1 MQGVGVDVAKNLSI
15 IGEGYDEFLRE
26 LKERIRTAQLKAA
39 LAVNREL
46 VVLYWQIGCQILAR
60 QKSEGWGTKVVE
72 QLAKDLKSEFPDM
85 TGFSSRN
92 LKYMRAFAETHHDET
107 FVQQAAAQIPWF
119 HNCVLLDKVKD
130 PEQRLWYIQ
139 QTIANGWSRNVL
151 VLQIESRLF
160 ERQGSAVTNF
170 EQALPKPQ
178 SDLAQQLLKDPY
190 NFEFLTISQNA
201 HELELERG
209 LVTHIRDFLLELGMG
224 FSFVGSQYPL
234 EVDGTEYRLDL
245 LFYHLQLRCF
255 VVIDLKMGAFQ
266 PEFSGK
272 MNFYVAVVDDLLRH
286 ETDNPT
292 IGLILCKSKS
302 RTTAEYALRN
312 IQTPI
317 GVSTHKL
324 PQPLQENLPSI
335 EQLEMELQT
344 IELSQEELDSADK
357 SNDSDKIKGKGS

>member
-1 MQGVGVDVAKNLSI
+1 VCGVGVAVAKNPLI
-15 IGEGYDEFLRE
+15 VGKGYDEFLKD
-26 LKERIRTAQLKAA
+26 LKARIRTAQIKAA

-46 VVLYWQIGCQILAR
+46 VLLYWQIGCQILAR

-85 TGFSSRN
+85 TGLSRTN
-92 LKYMRAFAETHHDET
+92 LLYMRAFAEAYPDESI
-107 FVQQAAAQIPWF
+107 VQQAAGQIPWF
-119 HNCVLLDKVKD
+119 HNCVLLDKIKV

-160 ERQGSAVTNF
+160 DRQGSAITNF

-201 HELELERG
+201 QELELERG

-324 PQPLQENLPSI
+324 PKPLQQNLPSI

-344 IELSQEELDSADK
+344 IELSQAELGAVEAH
-357 SNDSDKIKGKGS
+357 

>member
-1 MQGVGVDVAKNLSI
+1 
-15 IGEGYDEFLRE
+15 
-26 LKERIRTAQLKAA
+26 
-39 LAVNREL
+39 
-46 VVLYWQIGCQILAR
+46 
-60 QKSEGWGTKVVE
+60 
-72 QLAKDLKSEFPDM
+72 
-85 TGFSSRN
+85 
-92 LKYMRAFAETHHDET
+92 
-107 FVQQAAAQIPWF
+107 
-119 HNCVLLDKVKD
+119 
-130 PEQRLWYIQ
+130 
-139 QTIANGWSRNVL
+139 
-151 VLQIESRLF
+151 
-160 ERQGSAVTNF
+160 
-170 EQALPKPQ
+170 
-178 SDLAQQLLKDPY
+178 
-190 NFEFLTISQNA
+190 
-201 HELELERG
+201 
-209 LVTHIRDFLLELGMG
+209 MG

-324 PQPLQENLPSI
+324 PHLQENLPSI

-344 IELSQEELDSADK
+344 IELSQEEVDSVLTQ
-357 SNDSDKIKGKGS
+357 

>member
-1 MQGVGVDVAKNLSI
+1 VQEFGVAENLPISGKEYAK
-15 IGEGYDEFLRE
+15 FLRD
-26 LKERIRTAQLKAA
+26 LKTRIRQAQVKAA

-46 VVLYWQIGCQILAR
+46 VLLYWQIGREILTR
-60 QKSEGWGTKVVE
+60 QASEGWGTKVID
-72 QLAKDLKSEFPDM
+72 QLAKDLKIEFPEM
-85 TGFSSRN
+85 TGLSTRN
-92 LKYMRAFAETHHDET
+92 LKYMRAFAESYPDESI
-107 FVQQAAAQIPWF
+107 VQQAVAQIPWG
-119 HNCVLLDKVKD
+119 HNVRILDAVKD
-130 PEQRLWYIQ
+130 PKQRLWYIQ
-139 QTIANGWSRNVL
+139 QTIANGWSRNIL
-151 VLQIESRLF
+151 VLQIESQLF
-160 ERQGSAVTNF
+160 ERQGNAITNF
-170 EQALPKPQ
+170 AQALPQPQ

-190 NFEFLTISQNA
+190 TFEFLTIGQDA
-201 HELELERG
+201 QELELERN

-224 FSFVGSQYPL
+224 FAFVGSQYPL

-255 VVIDLKMGAFQ
+255 IVIDLKMGAFQ

-272 MNFYVAVVDDLLRH
+272 MNFYVAVVDDLLKH

-317 GVSTHKL
+317 GISTHQL
-324 PQPLQENLPSI
+324 PKTFQENLPSI

-344 IELSQEELDSADK
+344 IEISQERLDSSEEA
-357 SNDSDKIKGKGS
+357 

>member
-1 MQGVGVDVAKNLSI
+1 MSQLSTSLVD
-15 IGEGYDEFLRE
+15 R
-26 LKERIRTAQLKAA
+26 
-39 LAVNREL
+39 
-46 VVLYWQIGCQILAR
+46 
-60 QKSEGWGTKVVE
+60 
-72 QLAKDLKSEFPDM
+72 
-85 TGFSSRN
+85 
-92 LKYMRAFAETHHDET
+92 
-107 FVQQAAAQIPWF
+107 QIPWK
-119 HNCVLLDKVKD
+119 HNCVILDKVKD

-160 ERQGSAVTNF
+160 DRQGSAITNF

-201 HELELERG
+201 QELELERG

-234 EVDGTEYRLDL
+234 EVDGTEYRIDL

-286 ETDNPT
+286 ATDNPT

-344 IELSQEELDSADK
+344 IKFSQEELDLVE
-357 SNDSDKIKGKGS
+357 NR

>member
-1 MQGVGVDVAKNLSI
+1 VCGVGVAVAKNPLI
-15 IGEGYDEFLRE
+15 VGKGYDEFLRD
-26 LKERIRTAQLKAA
+26 LKERIRTAQIKAA

-85 TGFSSRN
+85 TGLSRTN
-92 LKYMRAFAETHHDET
+92 LLYMRAFAEAYPDESI
-107 FVQQAAAQIPWF
+107 VQQAAGQIPWF
-119 HNCVLLDKVKD
+119 HNCVLLDKIKAPD
-130 PEQRLWYIQ
+130 QRLWYIQ

-160 ERQGSAVTNF
+160 DRQGSAITNF

-201 HELELERG
+201 KELELERG

-234 EVDGTEYRLDL
+234 EVDGTEYRIDL

-255 VVIDLKMGAFQ
+255 IVIDLKMGAFQ

-286 ETDNPT
+286 EADNPT

-344 IELSQEELDSADK
+344 IEFSQAELDSVE
-357 SNDSDKIKGKGS
+357 NR

>member
-1 MQGVGVDVAKNLSI
+1 MAKNLPI
-15 IGEGYDEFLRE
+15 VGKGYDEFLRD
-26 LKERIRTAQLKAA
+26 LKERIRTAQIKAA

-46 VVLYWQIGCQILAR
+46 VLLYWQMGRQILAR
-60 QKSEGWGTKVVE
+60 QKSEGWGAKVIE

-85 TGFSSRN
+85 TGLSRTN
-92 LKYMRAFAETHHDET
+92 LLYMRAFAEAYLDESI
-107 FVQQAAAQIPWF
+107 VQQAAGQIPWF
-119 HNCVLLDKVKD
+119 HNCVLLDKIKD

-160 ERQGSAVTNF
+160 ERQGCAITNF

-201 HELELERG
+201 QELELERG

-234 EVDGTEYRLDL
+234 EVDGTEYRIDL

-344 IELSQEELDSADK
+344 IALSQEELDLVE
-357 SNDSDKIKGKGS
+357 NC

>member
-1 MQGVGVDVAKNLSI
+1 VAKNSLI
-15 IGEGYDEFLRE
+15 VGKGYDEFLRD
-26 LKERIRTAQLKAA
+26 LKERIRTAQIKAA

-46 VVLYWQIGCQILAR
+46 VLLYWQIGCQILAR

-85 TGFSSRN
+85 TGLSRTN
-92 LKYMRAFAETHHDET
+92 LLYMRAFAEAYPDESI
-107 FVQQAAAQIPWF
+107 VQQAAGQIPWF
-119 HNCVLLDKVKD
+119 HNCVLLDKIKV

-160 ERQGSAVTNF
+160 ERQGSAITNF

-201 HELELERG
+201 QELELERG

-324 PQPLQENLPSI
+324 PKPLQENLPSI

-344 IELSQEELDSADK
+344 IELSQAEL
-357 SNDSDKIKGKGS
+357 GSVEAH

>member
-1 MQGVGVDVAKNLSI
+1 VCGVGVAVAKNLPI
-15 IGEGYDEFLRE
+15 VGKDYDEFLRD
-26 LKERIRTAQLKAA
+26 LKERIRTAQIKAA

-46 VVLYWQIGCQILAR
+46 VLLYWQIGCQILAR
-60 QKSEGWGTKVVE
+60 QKSEGWGAKVVE

-85 TGFSSRN
+85 TGLSSRN
-92 LKYMRAFAETHHDET
+92 LKYMRTFAEAYPDEAI
-107 FVQQAAAQIPWF
+107 VQQLVAQIPWG
-119 HNCVLLDKVKD
+119 HNVRILDTVKD
-130 PEQRLWYIQ
+130 PEQRVWYIQ

-160 ERQGSAVTNF
+160 ERQGSAITNF

-201 HELELERG
+201 QELELERG

-324 PQPLQENLPSI
+324 PQPLRENLPSI
-335 EQLEMELQT
+335 EQLEMKLQT
-344 IELSQEELDSADK
+344 IELSQEEVDVDSVLTQ
-357 SNDSDKIKGKGS
+357 

>member
-1 MQGVGVDVAKNLSI
+1 LSVCGVRVAVVKNLPI
-15 IGEGYDEFLRE
+15 VGKGYDEFLKD
-26 LKERIRTAQLKAA
+26 LKERIRTAQIKAA

-85 TGFSSRN
+85 TGLSRTN
-92 LKYMRAFAETHHDET
+92 LLYMRAFAEAYPDESI
-107 FVQQAAAQIPWF
+107 VQQAAGQIPWF
-119 HNCVLLDKVKD
+119 HNCVLLDKIKAPD
-130 PEQRLWYIQ
+130 QRLWYIQ
-139 QTIANGWSRNVL
+139 QTITNGWSRNVL
-151 VLQIESRLF
+151 VLQIESHLF
-160 ERQGSAVTNF
+160 DRQGSAITNF

-201 HELELERG
+201 QELELERG

-234 EVDGTEYRLDL
+234 DVDGTEYRIDL

-255 VVIDLKMGAFQ
+255 IVIDLKMGAFQ

-344 IELSQEELDSADK
+344 IEFSQAELDLVEDR
-357 SNDSDKIKGKGS
+357 

>member
-1 MQGVGVDVAKNLSI
+1 VAKNLPI
-15 IGEGYDEFLRE
+15 TGKGYDEFLKD
-26 LKERIRTAQLKAA
+26 LKNRIRSAQVKAA

-46 VVLYWQIGCQILAR
+46 VLLYWQIGRQILAR
-60 QKSEGWGTKVVE
+60 QKLEGWGAKVVG

-85 TGFSSRN
+85 TGLSRTN
-92 LKYMRAFAETHHDET
+92 LLYMRAFAEAYPDEAI
-107 FVQQAAAQIPWF
+107 VQQAVGQIPWG
-119 HNCVLLDKVKD
+119 HNVRILDAVKD

-151 VLQIESRLF
+151 VLQIESHLF
-160 ERQGSAVTNF
+160 ERQGSAITNF

-201 HELELERG
+201 QELELERG

-344 IELSQEELDSADK
+344 IELSQEELEPY
-357 SNDSDKIKGKGS
+357 

>member
-1 MQGVGVDVAKNLSI
+1 VAKNLPI
-15 IGEGYDEFLRE
+15 TGKGYDEFLKD
-26 LKERIRTAQLKAA
+26 LKNRIRSAQVKAA

-46 VVLYWQIGCQILAR
+46 VLLYWQIGRQILAR
-60 QKSEGWGTKVVE
+60 QKLEGWGAKVVG

-85 TGFSSRN
+85 TGLSRTN
-92 LKYMRAFAETHHDET
+92 LLYMRAFAEAYPDEAI
-107 FVQQAAAQIPWF
+107 VQQAAGQIPWF
-119 HNCVLLDKVKD
+119 HNCVLLDKIKD
-130 PEQRLWYIQ
+130 SEQRLWYIQ

-151 VLQIESRLF
+151 VLQIEGHLF
-160 ERQGSAVTNF
+160 ERQGSAITNF

-201 HELELERG
+201 QELELERG

-335 EQLEMELQT
+335 EQLEMELQM
-344 IELSQEELDSADK
+344 IELSQEELESY
-357 SNDSDKIKGKGS
+357 

>member
-1 MQGVGVDVAKNLSI
+1 VCGVGVAVAKNLPI
-15 IGEGYDEFLRE
+15 VGKGYDEFLRD
-26 LKERIRTAQLKAA
+26 LKERIRTAQIKAA

-46 VVLYWQIGCQILAR
+46 VLLYWQIGCQILAR
-60 QKSEGWGTKVVE
+60 QKSEGWGAKVVE

-85 TGFSSRN
+85 TGLSRTN
-92 LKYMRAFAETHHDET
+92 LLYMRAFAEAYPDESI
-107 FVQQAAAQIPWF
+107 VHQPGGQIPWK
-119 HNCVLLDKVKD
+119 HNCVILDKVKD

-160 ERQGSAVTNF
+160 DRQGSAITNF

-201 HELELERG
+201 QELELERG

-234 EVDGTEYRLDL
+234 EVDGTEYRIDL

-286 ETDNPT
+286 ATDNPT

-344 IELSQEELDSADK
+344 IKFSQEELDLVE
-357 SNDSDKIKGKGS
+357 NR

>member
-1 MQGVGVDVAKNLSI
+1 MAKNLPI
-15 IGEGYDEFLRE
+15 TGEGYDEFLTD
-26 LKERIRTAQLKAA
+26 LKDRIRSAQVKAA

-46 VVLYWQIGCQILAR
+46 VVLYWQIGRQILAR
-60 QKSEGWGTKVVE
+60 QKLEGWGAKVVG

-85 TGFSSRN
+85 TGLSRTN
-92 LKYMRAFAETHHDET
+92 LLYMRAFAEAYPDEAI
-107 FVQQAAAQIPWF
+107 VQQAAGQIPWF
-119 HNCVLLDKVKD
+119 HNCVLLDKIKD
-130 PEQRLWYIQ
+130 SEQRLWYVQ

-160 ERQGSAVTNF
+160 ERQGSAITNF

-324 PQPLQENLPSI
+324 PPTLQENLPSI

-344 IELSQEELDSADK
+344 IELSQEEVDSVLTQ
-357 SNDSDKIKGKGS
+357 